1 MIIPG
6 ALIRRKIAGGGG
18 PGPGPDPEV
27 AVLRSSTIVITRQY
41 TGQKDVA
48 VVPFTLLT
56 AVRNSPASSI
66 TPKAK
71 LSILEILAL
80 KEQDRSSASPK
91 HNAAQVGLTAVRAY
105 DPYTQS
111 FTIARA
117 RVIIIS

>member
-6 ALIRRKIAGGGG
+6 ALIRRRVAGGGG

-27 AVLRSSTIVITRQY
+27 NVLQASTIVISREY
-41 TGQKDVA
+41 GGPKDVA

-56 AVRNSPASSI
+56 AVRNNPAASI
-66 TPKAK
+66 TPKANV
-71 LSILEILAL
+71 SALEIMAL
-80 KEQDRSSASPK
+80 KEQDRASSMPKHSAS
-91 HNAAQVGLTAVRAY
+91 QVGLTAVRNY